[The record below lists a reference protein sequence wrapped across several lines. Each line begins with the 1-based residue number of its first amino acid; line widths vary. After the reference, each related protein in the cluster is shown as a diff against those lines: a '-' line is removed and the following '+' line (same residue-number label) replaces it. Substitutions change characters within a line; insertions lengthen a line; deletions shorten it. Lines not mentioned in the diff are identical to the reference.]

1 MVLPY
6 TIMCGN
12 VMTVW
17 VLILLSTYRYISGQG
32 GIVDTALRYYLYLCA
47 KLEGKYVLPTAS
59 TGFARCCRQAP
70 GARMQGDE
78 ATADDIVVWCWCCCG
93 LWLHA
98 RTHYPPLGFQRYCIA
113 VPTGDATSIGVK

>member
-1 MVLPY
+1 MVTSKFPDRMVLPY

-70 GARMQGDE
+70 G
-78 ATADDIVVWCWCCCG
+78 
-93 LWLHA
+93 
-98 RTHYPPLGFQRYCIA
+98 LGCTETKLLLM
-113 VPTGDATSIGVK
+113 VL